1 MFNSLGKHQYIFQ
14 ILKNLLKSDSKSVE
28 NIGLEWQKLK
38 EQLAKK

>member
-1 MFNSLGKHQYIFQ
+1 MFNSLGKHRYIFQ
-14 ILKNLLKSDSKSVE
+14 ILKNLLKLDSKSVE